1 MPAVVQTPGSP
12 GERGAEHWLKSAGE
26 RGGRG
31 TAGRGGPFCNLAGAP
46 SSISSENRSEG
57 SSLTHQPGA
66 FSPQP
71 SSPRTHR
78 VERWV
83 GRYGGGGALPPSER
97 ALAFTLGTVPTWATD
112 PLTSVPRPSSE
123 DELKSAHK

>member
-83 GRYGGGGALPPSER
+83 GRYGGGGGGLASFREGARIHTWDSAYLGHRPP
-97 ALAFTLGTVPTWATD
+97 D
-112 PLTSVPRPSSE
+112 KCPSP
-123 DELKSAHK
+123 